1 MADASAAQIEATAR
15 SAEPLLAS
23 QLISD
28 EDLDSLLESVL
39 KVNIGT
45 RSSRKERL
53 GTGVKSLDDALNG
66 GLEGGR
72 VVGISGEAGAGGSE
86 VYILLPFLM

>member
-15 SAEPLLAS
+15 SAELLLAS

-28 EDLDSLLESVL
+28 EDLNSLLESVL

-45 RSSRKERL
+45 GSSRKERL

-86 VYILLPFLM
+86 VNILLPFLM